1 MSNITHAAMFGHVE
15 TQAKILIRRVGTW
28 LTHPTYDT
36 KTALRQ
42 TLSEIEGMWRM
53 ALVLTEYPATL
64 VDTPQY
70 DAIIVLDRARRYVRE
85 LDHLQ
90 ANKHSIDIGAIV

>member
-1 MSNITHAAMFGHVE
+1 MSNITHEAMFGHVE

-36 KTALRQ
+36 KTNLRQ

-53 ALVLTEYPATL
+53 AMVMAEYPATDT
-64 VDTPQY
+64 DTPQY
-70 DAIIVLDRARRYVRE
+70 DAIIMLDRARGYVRR
-85 LDHLQ
+85 LDYLQ
-90 ANKHSIDIGAIV
+90 KNKHSLDIGSIV